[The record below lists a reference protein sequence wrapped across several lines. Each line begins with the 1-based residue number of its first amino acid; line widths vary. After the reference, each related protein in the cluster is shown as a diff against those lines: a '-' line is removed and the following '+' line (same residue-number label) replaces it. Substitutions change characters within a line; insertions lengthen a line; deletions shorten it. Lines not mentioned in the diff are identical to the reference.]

1 MDPTTTSTPE
11 TMTEQLN
18 GNSCAAAEQQLE
30 NGSLQAAVQAA
41 QAAGVVATAAEPT
54 TLTTTNIEAEMDVS
68 ANAPPPP
75 PPPTSAAPTT
85 YDDLFPS
92 LQAPA
97 NLKRGGEGE
106 GGAGV
111 HGGAWGSRK
120 PVLMS
125 STVTQVLNI
134 PMAERRVG
142 GEGGA
147 GGNSSFGV
155 DDSNRI
161 LKNVMEK
168 SGAKIE
174 MSSSRDQSLTFLI
187 TGKSDAVLKARRDL
201 FAQFQTQQVQTMAVP
216 KEHHRYILGRGGAK
230 LQELEQRTSTKIS
243 MPKVTDTGNEMIS
256 ISGPK
261 DGIEKAMHEISLISD
276 QQSKQAYEVLPVL
289 KIYHPFINGPNGDYV
304 KKMMADFPNVKI
316 NIPPLSVNKDEIA
329 VAGEKESVVKVAEII
344 NKIAKEMEQKA
355 STVSVEVKKS
365 QHKYVIGQKGN
376 TINEILAETGVF
388 VEMPSSESTSE
399 TITLRGPQE
408 KLGRALAKVFEK
420 ANSIVTYEINC
431 PNWLHKYIIGRKGA
445 SIQKLTQDIPK
456 VHVEFIDNGDMIKIE
471 GAPEDADKA
480 RELLDK
486 QATDLKNNME
496 FVEISVDAKYHKH
509 IIGKGGSTVNRL
521 KQERDVMINIPD
533 VNKGTAVIRIEGN
546 KDGVRQ
552 AQAELEG
559 MVTKMQNEKEKDL
572 VIENRFHRQLIGPKG
587 ENIQKIRD
595 DFANVQISF
604 PELGSKSDIVKL
616 RGPKQDVDKCAAI
629 LTKMYKEL
637 LESNYQVKVPI
648 FKQFHKYI
656 IGKGGATIKKIRT
669 DTNTKVDL
677 PESGSDSD
685 MITITG
691 KKADVEKAQKQIQQ
705 IQSEQADVV
714 SDEVKI
720 PAKIHNTII
729 GAGGKL
735 IQSIMDD
742 CGGVHI
748 KFPEANSGSDKVT
761 IRGPKDDVEK
771 AKQMLV
777 SLSNEKQLSSC
788 SAEVRAKPEHHK
800 FLIGRQGANIQSVRD
815 KTGARIIFPSDK
827 DTDREA
833 ITILGTKEAVAQ
845 AKKELEERVK
855 DLDNVIEDT
864 MTVDPTHHRFFV
876 NRRGEVLRQIGEE
889 FGGVVISFPRPGVT
903 SDKVTLKGAK
913 DCVAGARKRIEEL
926 VTDLECQ
933 IVLEC
938 VIEQVH
944 HRTVMGPRG
953 SNIQKVCKDFDVQIK
968 IPERKVTNNNFD
980 AAASVEAPNANDVN
994 GTEANN
1000 ADDVTTTTNECD
1012 IIRITGKKEKCEAAA
1027 QALKDLVPITLE
1039 VDVPFEYHRYII
1051 GQGGSNVRKL
1061 MNAHEVMIK
1070 VPSGD
1075 QESSVIVLTG
1085 TADNVASAKVGLE
1098 EQCEEIKAKLED
1110 DKLRAFELEVEVDPE
1125 FHPKIIGR
1133 RGAKIMQLR
1142 KDHSVNIQLPRREDE
1157 NPSRITITGYEA
1169 NANAAKDAILAIVQ
1183 EYLSMTKEDIKIDH
1197 RVHRMIIGRQGAEIK
1212 RIMQKFKVD
1221 IKLPREGDD
1230 DPDLVTVMGSEEGVL
1245 DCKDHLLNLEEE
1257 YLQDAIDKENLKA
1270 YEQAPLKQM
1279 QQQQRQEKKSST
1291 NGFEVKGAPWQ
1302 GASDD
1307 AFPTLGG
1314 ASAVVSTPVWGPRR

>member
-1 MDPTTTSTPE
+1 
-11 TMTEQLN
+11 MTELN
-18 GNSCAAAEQQLE
+18 NGTEQNGGGLVLEAAAP
-30 NGSLQAAVQAA
+30 
-41 QAAGVVATAAEPT
+41 AT
-54 TLTTTNIEAEMDVS
+54 S
-68 ANAPPPP
+68 Q
-75 PPPTSAAPTT
+75 PTSNELEVSTISQPQVPAPTT

-97 NLKRGGEGE
+97 RPAGEKADGGPSGP
-106 GGAGV
+106 GPIGQ
-111 HGGAWGSRK
+111 WGSKK

-134 PMAERRVG
+134 PMAERRG
-142 GEGGA
+142 GGA
-147 GGNSSFGV
+147 GGGAAAGNGVSNGSSFGAE
-155 DDSNRI
+155 DSSKT
-161 LKNVMEK
+161 LKNVMDK

-187 TGKSDAVLKARRDL
+187 TGKPDAVLKARRDL
-201 FAQFQTQQVQTMAVP
+201 FSQFQTQQSQNMAVP

-243 MPKVTDTGNEMIS
+243 MPKVTDATDMIT
-256 ISGPK
+256 ITGPK

-304 KKMMADFPNVKI
+304 KKLTAEYPNVKI

-329 VAGEKESVVKVAEII
+329 VAGEKESVIKVAEII
-344 NKIAKEMEQKA
+344 NKIAKEMDQKA

-365 QHKYVIGQKGN
+365 QHKYVIGPRGN

-388 VEMPSSESTSE
+388 VEMPSSDSTSE

-420 ANSIVTYEINC
+420 ANSVVTYEITC

-445 SIQKLTQDIPK
+445 SIQKLTNDIPK
-456 VHVEFIDNGDMIKIE
+456 VHVEFIDTGDIIKIE
-471 GAPEDADKA
+471 GPPEDADKA
-480 RELLDK
+480 KELLEK
-486 QATDLKNNME
+486 QATDLKNNML

-533 VNKGTAVIRIEGN
+533 VDKGTAVIRIEGN

-572 VIENRFHRQLIGPKG
+572 MIENRFHRQLIGPKG

-616 RGPKQDVDKCAAI
+616 RGPKQDVDKCASL
-629 LTKMYKEL
+629 LTKMHKEL
-637 LESNYQVKVPI
+637 HEANYQVKVPI

-656 IGKGGATIKKIRT
+656 IGKGGATIKKIRQDT
-669 DTNTKVDL
+669 DTKVDL

-691 KKADVEKAQKQIQQ
+691 KKANVEKAQKQIQQ

-714 SDEVKI
+714 SDDVKI

-761 IRGPKDDVEK
+761 IRGPKEDVEK
-771 AKQMLV
+771 AKQLLV
-777 SLSNEKQLSSC
+777 GLSNEKQLSSC
-788 SAEVRAKPEHHK
+788 TAEVRAKPEHHK

-815 KTGARIIFPSDK
+815 KTGARIIFPSEK

-845 AKKELEERVK
+845 AKKELEARVK

-864 MTVDPTHHRFFV
+864 MTVDPQHHRFFV
-876 NRRGEVLRQIGEE
+876 NRRGEVLRNIGEE

-926 VTDLECQ
+926 VVDLECQ
-933 IVLEC
+933 VVLEC
-938 VIEQVH
+938 VIEQHH

-953 SNIQKVCKDFDVQIK
+953 SNVQKICKDYDVQIK
-968 IPERKVTNNNFD
+968 IPERKVNNNDFQSIPTD
-980 AAASVEAPNANDVN
+980 DVN
-994 GTEANN
+994 GTSAEAEAPATN
-1000 ADDVTTTTNECD
+1000 DVTTNECD

-1027 QALKDLVPITLE
+1027 QALKELVPISLE
-1039 VDVPFEYHRYII
+1039 VEVPFEYHRYII
-1051 GQGGSNVRKL
+1051 GQNGSGVRKL
-1061 MNAHEVMIK
+1061 MNAHDVMIK
-1070 VPSGD
+1070 VPSSD
-1075 QESSVIVLTG
+1075 QKSSVIVLTG

-1098 EQCEEIKAKLED
+1098 ERAEEVKEKLAD
-1110 DKLRAFELEVEVDPE
+1110 DELRSYELTVEVEPE

-1133 RGAKIMQLR
+1133 KGAKIMQLR
-1142 KDHSVNIQLPRREDE
+1142 KDHSVNIQLPGREDE
-1157 NPSRITITGYEA
+1157 DQSKITIKGYEA
-1169 NANAAKDAILAIVQ
+1169 NANAAKEAILSIVQ
-1183 EYLSMTKEDIKIDH
+1183 EYMSMTKEDVKIDH
-1197 RVHRMIIGRQGAEIK
+1197 RVHRMIIGRRGAEIK
-1212 RIMQKFKVD
+1212 RIMQQFKVD
-1221 IKLPREGDD
+1221 IKLPREGDE
-1230 DPDLVTVMGSEEGVL
+1230 DPNLVTIMGSEDGVF

-1270 YEQAPLKQM
+1270 YEQAPLKQL
-1279 QQQQRQEKKSST
+1279 QQQQSNTKKST
-1291 NGFEVKGAPWQ
+1291 NNGFEVKGAPWQ

-1307 AFPTLGG
+1307 AFPSLGGGGG
-1314 ASAVVSTPVWGPRR
+1314 ASSTSVSTPVWGPRR